1 MMTPQ
6 RHRYC
11 GSNTTSGDLIG
22 GGTNSNKQ
30 LGIAKLLHSAGD
42 DLSLLMCFSAHEH
55 GWMSAGLGVWGKEEY
70 LKRFWSVVDW
80 HKVSDMYRLW
90 YTKDAVFRNEKER

>member
-1 MMTPQ
+1 ME
-6 RHRYC
+6 HA
-11 GSNTTSGDLIG
+11 SSDLID

-30 LGIAKLLHSAGD
+30 LGMVKLPRSAGD
-42 DLSLLMCFSAHEH
+42 DLSPLMYFSVHEH
-55 GWMSAGLGVWGKEEY
+55 AWMSAGLGVWGKEEY

-80 HKVSDMYRLW
+80 RKVSNVYRLW